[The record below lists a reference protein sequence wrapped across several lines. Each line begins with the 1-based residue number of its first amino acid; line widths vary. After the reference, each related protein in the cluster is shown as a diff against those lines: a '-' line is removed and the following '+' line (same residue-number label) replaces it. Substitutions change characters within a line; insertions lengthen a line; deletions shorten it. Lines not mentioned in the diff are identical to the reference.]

1 MDGRIPAVA
10 EAVASL
16 AASARSGEMDGG
28 TALAALTAVR
38 ALAAEMERCELALMD
53 ALRDAGVS
61 WGQVAAA
68 MGAARRQT
76 AQKRHAD
83 LAARHPAPASGDAAP
98 AAGEPATPP
107 PALPGADGDAG
118 ESPGP
123 RTDAERSAM
132 MRHRPVPGLGKEW
145 TYALPSESSSDAIL
159 WWNRTT
165 RAGGA
170 RQAWPR
176 KGWEP
181 TGKVSWT
188 GIGTPQPSRLKAL
201 QYAAERFE
209 ARRRKETIAGPDVP
223 LPGLPGWCLRQ
234 TLAQKDRR
242 AWQVIAPDG
251 AVAGTVYP
259 GWSGRH
265 WSAESG
271 DPAWEYH
278 RGIAVTPW
286 EPELA
291 ATSDGDEWKTRD
303 AAAYGVAAGHDETV
317 PAPSE
322 ALALAAAARQRRKEE
337 RAAGEPA

>member
-1 MDGRIPAVA
+1 LDGRLTAVA

-16 AASARSGEMDGG
+16 AAGARAGEMDGG
-28 TALAALTAVR
+28 AALAAFTAVR
-38 ALAAEMERCELALMD
+38 ALSAEMERCELALMD
-53 ALRDAGVS
+53 ALRDSGVP

-83 LAARHPAPASGDAAP
+83 LAARHPVPAGGAP
-98 AAGEPATPP
+98 AAPP
-107 PALPGADGDAG
+107 SPDLPGDGDAG
-118 ESPGP
+118 ESPRP
-123 RTDAERSAM
+123 QTDEEWSAS

-159 WWNRTT
+159 WWNKTT

-170 RQAWPR
+170 RHTWPR

-181 TGKVSWT
+181 TGKFSW
-188 GIGTPQPSRLKAL
+188 IGTGPSQPSRLKAL
-201 QYAAERFE
+201 QYAAEMFE

-242 AWQVIAPDG
+242 TWQVIAPDG

-259 GWSGRH
+259 GWSGSRRH

-271 DPAWEYH
+271 DPAREFH
-278 RGIAVTPW
+278 HGIAVTPW
-286 EPELA
+286 EPGLRA
-291 ATSDGDEWKTRD
+291 GADGDEWRTRD
-303 AAAYGVAAGHDETV
+303 AAAYGVAAEHDETV

-322 ALALAAAARQRRKEE
+322 ALALAAAGRQRRKEE
-337 RAAGEPA
+337 HAGESA

>member
-1 MDGRIPAVA
+1 VDGRLPAVA

-16 AASARSGEMDGG
+16 AASARAGELDAGAALE
-28 TALAALTAVR
+28 ALAAVR
-38 ALAAEMERCELALMD
+38 ALSAGMERCELALMD
-53 ALRDAGVS
+53 ALRDAGVP

-83 LAARHPAPASGDAAP
+83 LAARHPAPTSEDAPPAAAP
-98 AAGEPATPP
+98 PHD
-107 PALPGADGDAG
+107 LPGAGDAG
-118 ESPGP
+118 EAPRP
-123 RTDAERSAM
+123 RTDEEWSAS

-145 TYALPSESSSDAIL
+145 TYALPSESSGDAIL
-159 WWNRTT
+159 WWNKTT

-181 TGKVSWT
+181 TGKFSSVGT
-188 GIGTPQPSRLKAL
+188 GPSQPSRLKAL
-201 QYAAERFE
+201 QYAAEIFE

-242 AWQVIAPDG
+242 TWQVVAPG
-251 AVAGTVYP
+251 GTVAGTVYP
-259 GWSGRH
+259 GWSGSRRH
-265 WSAESG
+265 WSAETG
-271 DPAWEYH
+271 DPAREH
-278 RGIAVTPW
+278 HHGIAVTPW
-286 EPELA
+286 EPGLGA
-291 ATSDGDEWKTRD
+291 GPDGEEWKTRD
-303 AAAYGVAAGHDETV
+303 AAACGVAAEHDEAV

-322 ALALAAAARQRRKEE
+322 ALALAAAGRLRRKEE